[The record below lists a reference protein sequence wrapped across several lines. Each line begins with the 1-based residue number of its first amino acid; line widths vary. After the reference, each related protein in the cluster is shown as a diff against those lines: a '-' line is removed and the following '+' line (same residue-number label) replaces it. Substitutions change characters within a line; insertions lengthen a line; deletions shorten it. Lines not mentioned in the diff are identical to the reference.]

1 MLDQLVQIATRLR
14 GYNPLGV
21 IIEVALIWAVMWV
34 VWRFLR
40 GTRGARVLKGV
51 GLVLIVALVLTA
63 ALPQEAIGFD
73 RLRFLLQG
81 VLGFVAIAMVVVF
94 QPELRRA
101 LVRLGEARLFR
112 GTTTELDSVIDEIIG
127 AVAYLSKN
135 KIGAIIA
142 IEREVGLKGIVEEGT
157 RLNAYVSAELLKTIF
172 WPGTAL
178 HDMGVVIQNDKI
190 VAAGVQFPL
199 AEGEDIAQELG
210 SRHRAALGISQEADC
225 LVVVVSEE
233 TGAISLAERG
243 NLLRKLTAD
252 GLRAMLHRSLMQ
264 APADRAA
271 ADQPATDK
279 TDTEE
284 EPPAAEKT
292 AA

>member
-81 VLGFVAIAMVVVF
+81 FLGFVAIAMVVVF

-190 VAAGVQFPL
+190 LAAGVQFPL

-252 GLRAMLHRSLMQ
+252 GLRAMLRRSLMQ
-264 APADRAA
+264 APADRGA